1 MDNNIV
7 FTERQRFRQI
17 WIWFILIGINGLCI
31 YAIVACIIGEQQISN
46 RPVNNTVLFVA
57 LGLTVL
63 LTALFFTLRL
73 DTEIKQ
79 DGIYVRFFPF
89 HLAFRKYSRDEIS
102 KIFLRQYNP
111 IKEYGGW
118 GVRAGLFG
126 KGKALNVSG
135 HMGIQIVLTNGTR
148 LLIGTNKPDEAKKVL
163 QQLGY
168 LTE

>member
-7 FTERQRFRQI
+7 FAERQRFRQI
-17 WIWFILIGINGLCI
+17 WIWLILIGINGLCI
-31 YAIVACIIGEQQISN
+31 YAIAACMIGEQQIGI
-46 RPVNNTVLFVA
+46 RPVCSTVLFGA
-57 LGLTVL
+57 PGLTML

-89 HLAFRKYSRDEIS
+89 HLTFRKYSRDGIS

-118 GVRAGLFG
+118 GIRAGLFG

-135 HMGIQIVLTNGTR
+135 RMGIQIVFTDGKR
-148 LLIGTNKPDEAKKVL
+148 LLIGTNKPDEVREAL
-163 QQLGY
+163 QRLGY